1 MGFLNVLH
9 LQAGSLLLALPGKPH
24 KKLSSVY
31 YKKDLWN
38 HLGSLPYEVTG
49 SISLAG
55 SERRVPP
62 ACWSFSS
69 TWGILSTD

>member
-9 LQAGSLLLALPGKPH
+9 LQAGSLPLVLPGKPH
-24 KKLSSVY
+24 KKLSPVC

-49 SISLAG
+49 SI
-55 SERRVPP
+55 
-62 ACWSFSS
+62 
-69 TWGILSTD
+69 